1 MAMQDSQNKLNGSS
15 KSAERKKRLILGG
28 RTYTIDEDDISVI
41 APENGKAKATENDK
55 RTPST
60 GSPIPSKAS
69 DLGVRS
75 DKIPEKGEKTVKDIS
90 TRYNR
95 VFNDNGILFYITE
108 YQGTFILNLIT
119 LFQGS

>member
-1 MAMQDSQNKLNGSS
+1 MAMQDSQNKFNGSS
-15 KSAERKKRLILGG
+15 KNTERKKRLILGG

-75 DKIPEKGEKTVKDIS
+75 DKIPEKGEKTVKDIL

-95 VFNDNGILFYITE
+95 VFNDNGILFYINRISR
-108 YQGTFILNLIT
+108 YIYP
-119 LFQGS
+119 